1 MRKTTIGILMMTL
14 ALPVLAQ
21 DPRPQATGAAGDK
34 LWFIRETA
42 KDYRQRARFPESS
55 HALAPGEKDPIKE
68 KRAATRQS
76 SRGPEEEGAALS
88 VWAGQVSYEVGRPIT
103 LFATVE
109 GGTALEVS
117 ADVVGAAG
125 DLVAHVVYGDQGRGG
140 DRKAG
145 DGIWT
150 ARFRMPAGVE
160 PEVAAS
166 YMVKV
171 RSRLADGDVRETVG
185 GFLYSNPG
193 AHLTGR
199 YRDGLRD
206 GSLVISAEVDVARA
220 GRFHLAGTLYTNK
233 GEPLGTAQA
242 AAELEPGR
250 QWIDLTFYG
259 LMFHDRQAAGPF
271 RLGTVA
277 LTTAGSMPNA
287 LNDLVENA
295 YVTRAWRV
303 DQMTA
308 KPFANPNLLDA
319 AARLE
324 AGSSN

>member
-1 MRKTTIGILMMTL
+1 MRTRTTFGILMIM

-21 DPRPQATGAAGDK
+21 DKD
-34 LWFIRETA
+34 WIVRETA
-42 KDYRQRARFPESS
+42 RDYRLRARFPESS
-55 HALAPGEKDPIKE
+55 RALAPGEKDPVKE
-68 KRAATRQS
+68 KRTATQQS
-76 SRGPEEEGAALS
+76 SRDPEGKGAALS
-88 VWAGQVSYEVGRPIT
+88 IWAGSVSYEVGRPVT
-103 LFATVE
+103 LFAKID
-109 GGTALEVS
+109 GGAALEVS
-117 ADVVGAAG
+117 ADVVGEAG

-150 ARFRMPAGVE
+150 TSFRMPAGVE

-199 YRDGLRD
+199 YRDELRD
-206 GSLVISAEVDVARA
+206 GSLVVSAEVDVARA
-220 GRFHLAGTLYTNK
+220 GRFHLAGTLYSEKGAQK
-233 GEPLGTAQA
+233 GEPVGTAQA

-250 QWIDLTFYG
+250 QWIDLSFYG
-259 LMFHDRQAAGPF
+259 LMFHDRQVAGPF

-295 YVTRAWRV
+295 YVTRAWRL

-308 KPFANPNLLDA
+308 KPFANLNLLDA

-324 AGSSN
+324 AGSSH

>member
-1 MRKTTIGILMMTL
+1 MRTKTTFGILMIM

-21 DPRPQATGAAGDK
+21 DKG
-34 LWFIRETA
+34 WFAQETA
-42 KDYRQRARFPESS
+42 KDYRIRARFPESS
-55 HALAPGEKDPIKE
+55 HALAPGEKDPVKE
-68 KRAATRQS
+68 KRTATHQS
-76 SRGPEEEGAALS
+76 ARGPEGKGAALAI
-88 VWAGQVSYEVGRPIT
+88 WAGSVSYEVGRPVT

-109 GGTALEVS
+109 GSIGNGALEVS
-117 ADVVGAAG
+117 ADVVGEAG
-125 DLVAHVVYGDQGRGG
+125 DLVAHVDYNDQGRGG
-140 DRKAG
+140 DHKAG
-145 DGIWT
+145 DGVWT

-171 RSRLADGDVRETVG
+171 RSRLSDGDVRETVG

-199 YRDGLRD
+199 YRDALRD
-206 GSLVISAEVDVARA
+206 GSLVVSAEVDVARA
-220 GRFHLAGTLYTNK
+220 GRFHLAGTLYSQK
-233 GEPLGTAQA
+233 GEPVGTAQA

-259 LMFHDRQAAGPF
+259 LMFHDRQVAGPF

-295 YVTRAWRV
+295 YVTRAWRL

-308 KPFANPNLLDA
+308 KPFANVILLDA

-324 AGSSN
+324 AAASQ

>member
-1 MRKTTIGILMMTL
+1 MRTKTIGILMIAM
-14 ALPVLAQ
+14 ALPALAGAQ
-21 DPRPQATGAAGDK
+21 DKD
-34 LWFIRETA
+34 WIVRETA
-42 KDYRQRARFPESS
+42 RDYRIRARFPESS
-55 HALAPGEKDPIKE
+55 RALAPGEKDPVKE
-68 KRAATRQS
+68 KRTSTQQS
-76 SRGPEEEGAALS
+76 SRGPEGKGAALS
-88 VWAGQVSYEVGRPIT
+88 IWAGSVSYEVGRPVT
-103 LFATVE
+103 LFAKIE
-109 GGTALEVS
+109 GGAALEVS
-117 ADVVGAAG
+117 ADVVGEAG
-125 DLVAHVVYGDQGRGG
+125 DLVAHVVYGDQGRGA

-145 DGIWT
+145 DGVWT
-150 ARFRMPAGVE
+150 TRFRMPDGVE

-199 YRDGLRD
+199 YRDELRD
-206 GSLVISAEVDVARA
+206 GSLVVSAEVDVARA
-220 GRFHLAGTLYTNK
+220 GRFHLAGTLYSKK
-233 GEPLGTAQA
+233 GEPVGTAQA

-250 QWIDLTFYG
+250 QWIDLSFYG
-259 LMFHDRQAAGPF
+259 LMFHDRQVAGPF

-295 YVTRAWRV
+295 YVTRAWRL

-308 KPFANPNLLDA
+308 KPFANLNLLDA

>member
-1 MRKTTIGILMMTL
+1 MRTKMIAILMMTM

-21 DPRPQATGAAGDK
+21 DRT
-34 LWFIRETA
+34 WFAQETA
-42 KDYRQRARFPESS
+42 RDYRLRARFPESS
-55 HALAPGEKDPIKE
+55 RALAPGEKDPVKE
-68 KRAATRQS
+68 KRTATHQT
-76 SRGPEEEGAALS
+76 SRDPEGKGAALS
-88 VWAGQVSYEVGRPIT
+88 VWAGKVSYEVGRPVT

-109 GGTALEVS
+109 GGAALEVS
-117 ADVVGAAG
+117 ADVVGEAG

-140 DRKAG
+140 DRQAG
-145 DGIWT
+145 DGVWT

-193 AHLTGR
+193 ARLTGR
-199 YRDGLRD
+199 YRDELRD
-206 GSLVISAEVDVARA
+206 GSLVVSAEVDVVRA
-220 GRFHLAGTLYTNK
+220 GRFHLAGTLYSDRGAKK
-233 GEPLGTAQA
+233 GEPVGTAQA
-242 AAELEPGR
+242 AAELQPGR

-259 LMFHDRQAAGPF
+259 LMFHDRQVAGPF

-295 YVTRAWRV
+295 YVTRAWRL

-308 KPFANPNLLDA
+308 KPFANVTLLDA

-324 AGSSN
+324 AAASQ

>member
-1 MRKTTIGILMMTL
+1 MRTRTTFGILMMTL

-21 DPRPQATGAAGDK
+21 EKT
-34 LWFIRETA
+34 WFASETA
-42 KDYRQRARFPESS
+42 KDYRLRARFPESS
-55 HALAPGEKDPIKE
+55 RALAPGEKDPIQE
-68 KRAATRQS
+68 KRAPTRQS
-76 SRGPEEEGAALS
+76 SHGPNDPEGDGAALS
-88 VWAGQVSYEVGRPIT
+88 VWAGAVSYEVGRPVT

-125 DLVAHVVYGDQGRGG
+125 DLVAHVVYGDEGRGA

-150 ARFRMPAGVE
+150 ARFRMPGGVE
-160 PEVAAS
+160 PEQPEIAAS

-206 GSLVISAEVDVARA
+206 GSLVVSAEVDVARA
-220 GRFHLAGTLYTNK
+220 GRFHLAGTLYSEKGANQ
-233 GEPLGTAQA
+233 GEPVGTAQA

-259 LMFHDRQAAGPF
+259 LMFHDRQATGPF

-277 LTTAGSMPNA
+277 LTTAGAMPNA

-295 YVTRAWRV
+295 YVTRAWRL

-324 AGSSN
+324 AAASN

>member
-1 MRKTTIGILMMTL
+1 MRTKMIGILMMTL
-14 ALPVLAQ
+14 AVPVLAQ
-21 DPRPQATGAAGDK
+21 DRS
-34 LWFIRETA
+34 WFAKETA
-42 KDYRQRARFPESS
+42 KDYRLRARFPESS
-55 HALAPGEKDPIKE
+55 RALAPGEKDPVKE
-68 KRAATRQS
+68 KRTATHQTS
-76 SRGPEEEGAALS
+76 HGPDDPEGKGAALS
-88 VWAGQVSYEVGRPIT
+88 VWAGKVSYEVGRPIT

-109 GGTALEVS
+109 DGKALEVS
-117 ADVVGAAG
+117 ADVVGEAG
-125 DLVAHVVYGDQGRGG
+125 DLVAHLVYGDEGRGG

-145 DGIWT
+145 DGVWT
-150 ARFRMPAGVE
+150 ARFRMPDGLE

-171 RSRLADGDVRETVG
+171 RSRLVDGDVRETVG

-199 YRDGLRD
+199 YRDELRD
-206 GSLVISAEVDVARA
+206 GSLVVSAEVDVARA
-220 GRFHLAGTLYTNK
+220 GRFHLAATLYSAKK

-259 LMFHDRQAAGPF
+259 LMFHDRQVAGPF

-277 LTTAGSMPNA
+277 LTTAGAMPNA

-295 YVTRAWRV
+295 YVTRAWRL

-308 KPFANPNLLDA
+308 KPFANVILLDA

-324 AGSSN
+324 AAASQ

>member
-1 MRKTTIGILMMTL
+1 MRTKMIGILMIAM
-14 ALPVLAQ
+14 AMPVMAQ
-21 DPRPQATGAAGDK
+21 ERG
-34 LWFIRETA
+34 WFAQETA
-42 KDYRQRARFPESS
+42 KDYRLRARFPESS
-55 HALAPGEKDPIKE
+55 RALAPGENDPVKE
-68 KRAATRQS
+68 KRTATHQS
-76 SRGPEEEGAALS
+76 ARGPEGKGAALS
-88 VWAGQVSYEVGRPIT
+88 VWAGSVSYEVGRPVT

-109 GGTALEVS
+109 GGIGNGALEVS
-117 ADVVGAAG
+117 ADVVGEAG

-145 DGIWT
+145 DGVWT
-150 ARFRMPAGVE
+150 ARFRMPAGME
-160 PEVAAS
+160 PEQPEIAAS

-199 YRDGLRD
+199 YRDELRD
-206 GSLVISAEVDVARA
+206 GSLVVSAEVDVTRT
-220 GRFHLAGTLYTNK
+220 GRFHLAGTLYSKK
-233 GEPLGTAQA
+233 GEPVGTAQA
-242 AAELEPGR
+242 AAVLEPGR

-295 YVTRAWRV
+295 YVTRAWRL

-308 KPFANPNLLDA
+308 KPFANLNLLDA

-324 AGSSN
+324 AAASQ

>member
-1 MRKTTIGILMMTL
+1 MRTKMIGILLMTL
-14 ALPVLAQ
+14 AVPVLAQ
-21 DPRPQATGAAGDK
+21 ERG
-34 LWFIRETA
+34 WFEKETA
-42 KDYRQRARFPESS
+42 KDYRLRARFPESS
-55 HALAPGEKDPIKE
+55 RALAPGEKDPVKE
-68 KRAATRQS
+68 KRTATHQT
-76 SRGPEEEGAALS
+76 SRDAEGKGAALS
-88 VWAGQVSYEVGRPIT
+88 VWAGKVSYEVGRPIM

-109 GGTALEVS
+109 EGKALEVS
-117 ADVVGAAG
+117 ADVVGEAG
-125 DLVAHVVYGDQGRGG
+125 DLVAHLVYGDEGRGG
-140 DRKAG
+140 DRQAG
-145 DGIWT
+145 DGVWT

-199 YRDGLRD
+199 YRDELRD
-206 GSLVISAEVDVARA
+206 GSLVVSAEVDVARA
-220 GRFHLAGTLYTNK
+220 GRFHLAATLYSAKK
-233 GEPLGTAQA
+233 GEPVGTAQA

-259 LMFHDRQAAGPF
+259 LMFHDRQVAGPF

-277 LTTAGSMPNA
+277 LTTAGAMPNA

-295 YVTRAWRV
+295 YVTRAWRL

-308 KPFANPNLLDA
+308 KPFANVILLDA

-324 AGSSN
+324 AAASQ

>member
-1 MRKTTIGILMMTL
+1 MRTTTTFGILMVM
-14 ALPVLAQ
+14 ALPLLAQ
-21 DPRPQATGAAGDK
+21 ERN
-34 LWFIRETA
+34 WIVNETA
-42 KDYRQRARFPESS
+42 RDYRLRARFPESS
-55 HALAPGEKDPIKE
+55 RALAPGEKDPVKE
-68 KRAATRQS
+68 KRTATHQT
-76 SRGPEEEGAALS
+76 SRDPEGKGAALS
-88 VWAGQVSYEVGRPIT
+88 VWAGKVSYEVGRPVT

-109 GGTALEVS
+109 GSTGNGGNGALEVS
-117 ADVVGAAG
+117 ADVVGEAG

-145 DGIWT
+145 DGVWT
-150 ARFRMPAGVE
+150 ARFRMPDGVE
-160 PEVAAS
+160 PEQPEIAAS

-199 YRDGLRD
+199 YRDELRD
-206 GSLVISAEVDVARA
+206 GSLVVSAEVDVARA
-220 GRFHLAGTLYTNK
+220 GRFHLAGTLYSKK
-233 GEPLGTAQA
+233 GEPVGTAQA

-277 LTTAGSMPNA
+277 LTTAGAMPNA

-295 YVTRAWRV
+295 YVTRAWRL

-308 KPFANPNLLDA
+308 KPFANVTLLDA

-324 AGSSN
+324 AAASQ

>member
-1 MRKTTIGILMMTL
+1 MRTRTTIGILMMTL

-21 DPRPQATGAAGDK
+21 DKG
-34 LWFIRETA
+34 WIVRETA
-42 KDYRQRARFPESS
+42 KDYRLRARFPESS
-55 HALAPGEKDPIKE
+55 RALAPGEKDPVKE
-68 KRAATRQS
+68 KRTATRQS
-76 SRGPEEEGAALS
+76 ARGPEGKGAALS
-88 VWAGQVSYEVGRPIT
+88 VWAGSVSYEVGRPVT
-103 LFATVE
+103 LFATIE
-109 GGTALEVS
+109 GGIGDGPLEVS
-117 ADVVGAAG
+117 ADVVGEAG

-145 DGIWT
+145 DGVWT

-199 YRDGLRD
+199 YRDELRA
-206 GSLVISAEVDVARA
+206 GSLVVSAEVDVARA
-220 GRFHLAGTLYTNK
+220 GRFHLAGTLYSTK
-233 GEPLGTAQA
+233 GEPVGTAQA

-250 QWIDLTFYG
+250 QWIDLSFYG
-259 LMFHDRQAAGPF
+259 LMFHDRQVAGPF
-271 RLGTVA
+271 RLGTLA

-295 YVTRAWRV
+295 YVTRAWRL

-308 KPFANPNLLDA
+308 KPFANPTLLDA

-324 AGSSN
+324 AGASQ

>member
-1 MRKTTIGILMMTL
+1 MRTKMIGILMIAM
-14 ALPVLAQ
+14 ALPAMAQ
-21 DPRPQATGAAGDK
+21 DKT
-34 LWFIRETA
+34 WFARETA
-42 KDYRQRARFPESS
+42 KDYRLRARFPESS
-55 HALAPGEKDPIKE
+55 RALAPGEKDPVKE
-68 KRAATRQS
+68 KRTATHQTS
-76 SRGPEEEGAALS
+76 HGPDDPEGKGAALS
-88 VWAGQVSYEVGRPIT
+88 VWAGKVSYEVGRPIT

-109 GGTALEVS
+109 DGKALEVS
-117 ADVVGAAG
+117 ADVVGEAG
-125 DLVAHVVYGDQGRGG
+125 DLVAHLVYGDQGRGG

-145 DGIWT
+145 DGVWT
-150 ARFRMPAGVE
+150 ARFRMPDGLE

-171 RSRLADGDVRETVG
+171 RSRLVDGDVRETVG

-199 YRDGLRD
+199 YRDELRD
-206 GSLVISAEVDVARA
+206 GSLVVSAEVDVARA
-220 GRFHLAGTLYTNK
+220 GRFHLAATLYSAKK
-233 GEPLGTAQA
+233 GEPVGTAQA

-250 QWIDLTFYG
+250 QWIDLSFYG
-259 LMFHDRQAAGPF
+259 LMFHDRQVAGPF

-277 LTTAGSMPNA
+277 LTTAGAMPNA

-295 YVTRAWRV
+295 YVTRAWRL

-308 KPFANPNLLDA
+308 KPFANVILLDA

-324 AGSSN
+324 AAASQ